1 MDVGNDWRALNSLAD
16 GTLQPML
23 LIHLSATMGHG
34 GLQNEVRYFKAIGLS
49 CYRASYAGHAHDAPG
64 DSSADAKE
72 AEAQTQCRAQ
82 NDASWTNDDGGRA
95 ISTRRHKPQ
104 DSY

>member
-23 LIHLSATMGHG
+23 LIHLSATMAHG
-34 GLQNEVRYFKAIGLS
+34 GLQNEFTYFKAIGLS
-49 CYRASYAGHAHDAPG
+49 CYRASYAGHARAAASG
-64 DSSADAKE
+64 SGADAKE

-82 NDASWTNDDGGRA
+82 NDARWADDAAGRA
-95 ISTRRHKPQ
+95 TGTRRHKPQ

>member
-1 MDVGNDWRALNSLAD
+1 MDVGNDRRALNSLAD
-16 GTLQPML
+16 GTLRPMP
-23 LIHLSATMGHG
+23 LIHLSATMAHG

-49 CYRASYAGHAHDAPG
+49 CYRGSLAVHARDAAVG
-64 DSSADAKE
+64 SRADAQE
-72 AEAQTQCRAQ
+72 AEAQTQCRAK
-82 NDASWTNDDGGRA
+82 NDASWTNDDAGRA